1 MENAERTKHYRAMM
15 AERRSA
21 LAAQLGAVFPTAAD
35 IVWELG
41 SGHGHFLAAYAQA
54 HPTERC
60 VGIDI
65 MSERVE
71 RALRKKH
78 RARLHNLEFYQAEA
92 GLFLEVLPSRLR
104 IKRAFILFPDPWP
117 KARHH
122 KHRIVRA
129 DFLHELAL
137 RATPDCRLYFRT
149 DFVPY
154 FESGRSVFA
163 AHHDWQIMD
172 EPWPFEFETVFQSR
186 ADRHHSLVARRA
198 MPAAISSTPENS
210 GAANL

>member
-1 MENAERTKHYRAMM
+1 M

-21 LAAQLGAVFPTAAD
+21 LVAQMDAALPMAAD

-41 SGHGHFLAAYAQA
+41 SGHGHFLTAYAQA
-54 HPTERC
+54 HPNDHC
-60 VGIDI
+60 VGIDLI
-65 MSERVE
+65 GERVD

-78 RARLHNLEFYQAEA
+78 RARLHNLEFVRAEA
-92 GLFLEVLPSRLR
+92 GLFLDVLPPRLR

-122 KHRIVRA
+122 KHRIVSA
-129 DFLHELAL
+129 DFLHALAP
-137 RATPDCRLYFRT
+137 RATSDCRVYFRT

-163 AHHDWQIMD
+163 AHRDWQIVD
-172 EPWPFEFETVFQSR
+172 ESWPFEFETVFQSR
-186 ADRHHSLVARRA
+186 AGRHHSLVARRVA
-198 MPAAISSTPENS
+198 PPAISSTLKNP
-210 GAANL
+210 AVANL